1 MHKVRV
7 TESSCP
13 NHCGKTTA
21 IVIYEF
27 NNQAV
32 YDRNKYCS
40 LNCYGQGNESSKI
53 RWQLLDI
60 ILAWYANDH
69 KSTICILAV

>member
-7 TESSCP
+7 TDSRCP

-21 IVIYEF
+21 IIIYEF

-32 YDRNKYCS
+32 YDRNKYCI
-40 LNCYGQGNESSKI
+40 LNCYGQGNKSSKI
-53 RWQLLDI
+53 RWRLLDT
-60 ILAWYANDH
+60 ILVWYANDH
-69 KSTICILAV
+69 KATLCILAV